1 MGKVIVISGHSGAG
15 KTTIAYEILK
25 MISSVKKIVTCTT
38 RKIRKGE
45 KDGKDYKFVSK
56 KQFEK
61 WIKEKKL
68 NEYKEYSG
76 NYYGSLKEDVKKILD
91 SGKNAMFVVETK
103 GALTF
108 KKRFENALIIFI
120 KAPSL
125 NELSQRLRNR
135 GESEKVI
142 EKRILEVVDE
152 LEREKYFDYI
162 VINDKLSVA
171 VEEVK
176 KIIEKELKKWA

>member
-1 MGKVIVISGHSGAG
+1 MNKVFVISGHSGAG

-25 MISSVKKIVTCTT
+25 QVKTIKKVITCTT

-45 KDGKDYKFVSK
+45 KNGKDYRFVSK
-56 KQFEK
+56 VEFEK

-68 NEYKEYSG
+68 NEYEKYSG

-108 KKRFENALIIFI
+108 KKRFENSVLIFI

-125 NELSQRLRNR
+125 IELANRLRGR
-135 GESEKVI
+135 GESEDLI
-142 EKRILEVVDE
+142 EKRLGEIADE
-152 LEREKYFDYI
+152 IARENFFDYV
-162 VINDKLSVA
+162 VINDNLKIA
-171 VEEVK
+171 VNEVK
-176 KIIEKELKKWA
+176 KIIKKESEK